1 MIPVTGK
8 SQYLYEKVLNDV
20 LTILNEN
27 NIELKNIPK
36 KFMLDFKK
44 GLQNAVKKIFEGVQ
58 INGCYFHY
66 TKNLWDHV
74 KKYGLFTK
82 DEIKNIKVLIFILKL
97 FPYIDIDEK
106 EQLFKKVEEF
116 YTSQEKY
123 KRFINILKNI
133 G

>member
-36 KFMLDFKK
+36 KFMLDFET

-66 TKNLWDHV
+66 TKNLWDHA
-74 KKYGLFTK
+74 KKYSLCTK
-82 DEIKNIKVLIFILKL
+82 DELKNVKVLIFILKL

-123 KRFINILKNI
+123 KRFI
-133 G
+133 